1 MYSWAPL
8 FQASNAH
15 DIMNALA
22 GPYSLHTTQGI
33 FLSCTE
39 ELASLFLKS
48 RSCIIGTN
56 LFSTLPA
63 ATAAEYETLF
73 AQCSAQK
80 QTITRSMQV
89 LFPAGMRHVTITAQ
103 PLLNDRQDV
112 TAIFLSQAS
121 PLSPKLV
128 EDLARRDVL
137 LQVTSKAAQL
147 LLSEEG
153 NFDSVITQVLGLL
166 GEATNVDRVYIWSIH
181 PSPNPSVNPDL
192 HTTQLYEWAV
202 GAEAQQD
209 SDICTNR
216 PVSEAIPTWIPTFL
230 AGHCVNNLV
239 RNMPR
244 EEQEQLAPQ
253 GIISILVAPIFFHG
267 ELWGF
272 IGFDNCH
279 SEHMWSECEEN
290 ILRVAGTLVGT
301 AIHKQRVNQEL
312 LQSQQRF
319 HDVAE
324 ATGEILWTLDNQHR
338 IAYISERVQ
347 PVLGYAPS
355 ELIGKDWRA
364 LLAETSQY
372 TQNPFQQSA
381 WPVFTEVSIQMTH
394 KDGSLRW
401 MRTSA
406 KSIFDPAGTLIETN
420 GTSLDITEVHEAND
434 RLRQA
439 NEALEQANA
448 NFAIAAEKASI
459 LALEAQQANKAKGDF
474 IANMSHEIRTPMNAI
489 MGIMHLVLRTELSE
503 KQRGYLEKLDFAS
516 KALLHTIND
525 ILDFSKMDSG
535 KLEMEHIPFRVED
548 IMVQA
553 HDMVHASATEKNLH
567 LTMNIATPTGA
578 RYFGDPLRLNQ
589 VLTNLL
595 TNAIKFTAKGTIA
608 MGVCIEEECNGEV
621 LLHFSV
627 QDSGIGIS
635 KEHLAA
641 LFTPFYQADTT
652 TTRRYGGAGLGLAL
666 CKNLVTLMGG
676 EIRCESTPGQG
687 ATFHFTARFPK
698 VEHSASSL
706 IGGLGELKTLI
717 LTPDGAEGAL
727 LRELLRSFGCQ
738 QVALATSL
746 SVVQSLPLSAGAG
759 AFNLMFISDKLK
771 GSMQDIA
778 KQLAAGQP
786 HVVPIIMALVKEDNP
801 LEAEGLIHAVLHNPL
816 SQSSLY
822 ESIIRAFGSMLHRS
836 DTQEEDNRIQQLTQG
851 LSGKRIL
858 LAEDNDLNQM
868 VAEELLSQYGLGLH
882 IANNGAEAIRA
893 LEHHPFDLVLMDI
906 QMPEMDGLTATQKIR
921 EQARFAS
928 LPIVAMTAHAMH
940 EDRQKSLHAGM
951 NDHITKPINALELF
965 TCLARWLKETPCMEE

>member
-1 MYSWAPL
+1 MYSWAPF

-15 DIMNALA
+15 CIMNGLE
-22 GPYSLHTTQGI
+22 GVYSLHTTEGI

-39 ELASLFLKS
+39 AMAKRFMKTRAS
-48 RSCIIGTN
+48 IIGTN
-56 LFSTLPA
+56 LFADLPSVVA
-63 ATAAEYETLF
+63 AKCKTVF
-73 AQCSAQK
+73 AQCIAQK
-80 QTITRSMQV
+80 KPFKLSMPVELPDGSQQ
-89 LFPAGMRHVTITAQ
+89 LTITAH
-103 PLLNDRQDV
+103 PLLNEQQEV
-112 TAIFLSQAS
+112 TSIFLSQSTQHSAT
-121 PLSPKLV
+121 LV

-153 NFDSVITQVLGLL
+153 DFDVVINQVLGLL

-181 PSPNPSVNPDL
+181 PSPTPSANPEL
-192 HTTQLYEWAV
+192 HTTQLYEWSV
-202 GAEAQQD
+202 GAEPQQN
-209 SDICTNR
+209 SDLCTNR

-244 EEQEQLAPQ
+244 EEQEQLSPQ
-253 GIISILVAPIFFHG
+253 GIVSILTAPISFHG

-279 SEHMWSECEEN
+279 SEHLWSEPEES
-290 ILRVAGTLVGT
+290 ILRAAGTLVGT
-301 AIHKQRVNQEL
+301 AIHKRQVNQAL
-312 LQSQQRF
+312 LLSQQRF
-319 HDVAE
+319 RNVAE
-324 ATGEILWTLDNQHR
+324 ATGEILWASNNQHR
-338 IAYISERVQ
+338 ITYISERVQ
-347 PVLGYAPS
+347 PVLGYTPT
-355 ELIGKDWRA
+355 ELLGQDWRI
-364 LLAETSQY
+364 LLANASQY
-372 TQNPFQQSA
+372 NGNPFPLTTS
-381 WPVFTEVSIQMTH
+381 PVFKEISIQMVH
-394 KDGSLRW
+394 KDGSTRW
-401 MRTSA
+401 MRTSGKA
-406 KSIFDPAGTLIETN
+406 VFDSAGNLIETN
-420 GTSLDITEVHEAND
+420 GSSLDITEIFEVND
-434 RLRQA
+434 RLWQV
-439 NEALEQANA
+439 NKALEEANT
-448 NFAIAAEKASI
+448 NFAKAADKASA

-503 KQRGYLEKLDFAS
+503 KQRNYLEKIDFAS

-525 ILDFSKMDSG
+525 ILDFSKVDSG

-548 IMVQA
+548 IMVRA

-567 LTMNIATPTGA
+567 LTMNIATPTGI

-595 TNAIKFTAKGTIA
+595 TNAIKFTAKGTITMRVSA
-608 MGVCIEEECNGEV
+608 KDECNGEAT
-621 LLHFSV
+621 LHFSV

-635 KEHLAA
+635 KEHMAT
-641 LFTPFYQADTT
+641 LFDAFHQADTT
-652 TTRRYGGAGLGLAL
+652 VTRRYGGAGLGLTL

-687 ATFHFTARFPK
+687 STFNFTARFPIVK
-698 VEHSASSL
+698 NSSSST

-727 LRELLRSFGCQ
+727 LRELLQSFGCQ
-738 QVALATSL
+738 QVVLATSL
-746 SVVQSLPLSAGAG
+746 AVVHSLPISTGAG
-759 AFNLMFISDKLK
+759 EFNLIFISDKLK
-771 GSMQDIA
+771 GSLQNIA

-786 HVVPIIMALVKEDNP
+786 HVSPIIMALAREDNP
-801 LEAEGLIHAVLHNPL
+801 LEPQEPIHAVLHNPL

-822 ESIIRAFGSMLHRS
+822 ESIIRAFGSMSHRS
-836 DTQEEDNRIQQLTQG
+836 EREEEDSRIQQLTLG

-868 VAEELLSQYGLGLH
+868 VAEDLLTQYGLSLH

-893 LEHHPFDLVLMDI
+893 LEQQPFDLVLMDI
-906 QMPEMDGLTATQKIR
+906 QMPEMDGLTAAQKIR
-921 EQARFAS
+921 EEKRFAA

-940 EDRQKSLHAGM
+940 EDREKSLQAGM

-965 TCLARWLKETPCMEE
+965 TCLARWLK